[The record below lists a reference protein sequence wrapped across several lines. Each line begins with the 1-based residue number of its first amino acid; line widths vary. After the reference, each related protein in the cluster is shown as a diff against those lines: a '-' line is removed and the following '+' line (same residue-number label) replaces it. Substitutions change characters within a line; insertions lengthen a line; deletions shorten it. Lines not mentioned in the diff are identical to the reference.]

1 MSFVRFLK
9 EQENEGNIFESRVRK
24 EFPDVYNKDVNFY
37 GVLKKY
43 ADKDLDKYFV
53 RFSNSWKDD
62 KDQLVNKVGVKILG
76 GWGNP
81 RGVYAYWAEDVLKE
95 THSKYAANFDTAFLI
110 ERIEFGEQ
118 ILNIGKLSQKDYVRY
133 VNKLEEFV
141 INSDIFP
148 KIKDHDSFVKF
159 LKDTESDSHNKS
171 YGGIFFYLIIRLSE
185 NSKHKF
191 SEDDVFQTHMLRK
204 VLGITFIGDKGYG
217 IIHPNEPEQGLFLDP
232 SAYKVIFSGPN
243 KITGEMIDAKLYK
256 GLDKDENGFWNTEGT
271 VNLTKD
277 FLDNQGN
284 CKVKFGKVL
293 NFNVKCDVKTSKNFP
308 YEIKDS
314 LTFYSDFRQEFF
326 EYKRPVKYVGFI
338 GCDKIKKMSFGD
350 VNKITFMMCEELEDI
365 SFCCESCSG
374 IIVSECE
381 RFKSFVNMPQCEY
394 LTIKNCLSLESLSG
408 FNCTSVLKVENCK
421 ELKTFG
427 EMSLVKSEEIN
438 DVILK
443 KLTLLND
450 LQAFPY
456 DVKDEIRISE
466 CPMINPMKIDKE
478 NYTKETYKKLMKA
491 LGKDVVENFKILLKI
506 KS

>member
-9 EQENEGNIFESRVRK
+9 EQENKEEIFESRVRK

-81 RGVYAYWAEDVLKE
+81 RGVYAYWAEDVLRE
-95 THSKYAANFDTAFLI
+95 THSKYASNFDTAFLI
-110 ERIEFGEQ
+110 ERIEVGEQ
-118 ILNIGKLSQKDYVRY
+118 ILDIGKLSQKDYVRY
-133 VNKLEEFV
+133 VNTLEEYV
-141 INSDIFP
+141 ISSDIFP
-148 KIKDHDSFVKF
+148 KIKDHDSFIKF
-159 LKDTESDSHNKS
+159 LKETESNSHNKS

-232 SAYKVIFSGPN
+232 RAYKVIFSGPN
-243 KITGEMIDAKLYK
+243 KMTGEMIDAKLYK
-256 GLDKDENGFWNTEGT
+256 GLSKDENGFWNTDGT
-271 VNLTKD
+271 VNLTSD

-308 YEIKDS
+308 YKIGDS

-350 VNKITFMMCEELEDI
+350 VNKMTFLMCGELEDI

-374 IIVSECE
+374 IIISECE

-394 LTIKNCLSLESLSG
+394 LTVKNCLSLESLSG

-466 CPMINPMKIDKE
+466 CPMINPMKLDKE